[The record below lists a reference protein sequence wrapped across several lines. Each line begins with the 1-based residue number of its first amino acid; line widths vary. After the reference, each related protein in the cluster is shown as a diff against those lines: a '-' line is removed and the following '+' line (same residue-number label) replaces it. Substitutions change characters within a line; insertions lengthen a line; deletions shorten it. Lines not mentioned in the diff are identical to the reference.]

1 VSPVGNSLLSR
12 WHDPRHPLYLAALF
26 QATIFVL
33 ILADLPAAAM
43 VLVGGTIGC
52 LIASLRL
59 QREQRDN
66 PEIRGR

>member
-1 VSPVGNSLLSR
+1 MSAVGKFLFSR
-12 WHDPRHPLYLAALF
+12 WQDPRHPLYLAALF

-52 LIASLRL
+52 LIASMRL
-59 QREQRDN
+59 QRERRGK
-66 PEIRGR
+66 PEPLAP